1 MPPLGEPTMR
11 FEMICEKNTQL
22 ELLKSYRVVKKS
34 SHSILIKRYKN
45 LEGSDFSGTRK
56 EVNNTITILEG
67 YKMLRLEKSRRRF
80 QQQISDANSELPP
93 YPRRVIEKMYIVEN
107 ALHKTLKPINL
118 F

>member
-1 MPPLGEPTMR
+1 MKKYSVRVIE
-11 FEMICEKNTQL
+11 
-22 ELLKSYRVVKKS
+22 ELWGSKEEFTFN
-34 SHSILIKRYKN
+34 IIKRYKN

-56 EVNNTITILEG
+56 EVNNIITILEE

-107 ALHKTLKPINL
+107 ALDKTLKPINL